1 MKQNLT
7 LEEIKSIIFQ
17 LPVEEQIKIME
28 ELEARLKTVSIMKLA
43 ETGFPEW
50 NDREEDIYN
59 I

>member
-17 LPVEEQIKIME
+17 LPIEEQIRIME

-43 ETGFPEW
+43 ETGFSEW
-50 NDREEDIYN
+50 NDREEDIYSV
-59 I
+59 